1 MKQQDQV
8 VAGACRCD
16 IFQPDPF
23 GFEKQFLPLSVG
35 GVSQGLEI
43 PALRLDFR
51 SPAAQG
57 LAFEVPTL
65 GIGQGAVQGDGNVDT

>member
-8 VAGACRCD
+8 VAGAGRCD

-43 PALRLDFR
+43 PALRLDFPLPVGPR
-51 SPAAQG
+51 
-57 LAFEVPTL
+57 LAPEVLTQCV
-65 GIGQGAVQGDGNVDT
+65 GQGAVQRDRNVDT